1 MCQAAED
8 AERLGAPG
16 LVANVGVRRLLKSV
30 MLLETALSEVLC
42 ETKENF
48 FLTRVSI
55 VEIFKRNASALQK
68 QQWIL

>member
-16 LVANVGVRRLLKSV
+16 LVANAGVRRLLKSV

-48 FLTRVSI
+48 LTRVSI
-55 VEIFKRNASALQK
+55 VEIFNPPALS
-68 QQWIL
+68 